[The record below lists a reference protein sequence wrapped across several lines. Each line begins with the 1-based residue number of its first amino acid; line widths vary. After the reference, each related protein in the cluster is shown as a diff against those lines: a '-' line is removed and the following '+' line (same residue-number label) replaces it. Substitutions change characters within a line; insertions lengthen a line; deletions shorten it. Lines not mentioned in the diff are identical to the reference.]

1 MRLQLERT
9 VREGK
14 EPGGLHVNHAI
25 LILEWPFD
33 QQKFAARDQQAV
45 AVVEIRCDDDI
56 SDAGFVFHGKEDE
69 AFGCARALASND
81 AASGARALYAN
92 FEDKEDLF
100 LAVIREEQAW
110 RANMFPS
117 ILTD

>member
-1 MRLQLERT
+1 MTLAMGKRLQAHHLRP
-9 VREGK
+9 K
-14 EPGGLHVNHAI
+14 PSI
-25 LILEWPFD
+25 LD
-33 QQKFAARDQQAV
+33 
-45 AVVEIRCDDDI
+45 
-56 SDAGFVFHGKEDE
+56 
-69 AFGCARALASND
+69 GCARALASND
-81 AASGARALYAN
+81 VASGARALYAN